1 MLTSDHQTCK
11 SNTLPALSILALV
24 SQFLYGCTTV
34 ETQSFNVV
42 KSGNV
47 ESAFIATD
55 ADFSKYT
62 QLLAEDMGIFFPK
75 GSYTPPQDIQ
85 RLRQIFRSAFLNE
98 LQDYSIVS
106 TAGPSTMK
114 VQATLIDLRNAT
126 PATMMS
132 LNSKIRDIASPG
144 KLLFLMEM
152 RDSETDAILAR
163 AADSAQTPSFTT
175 AKGNTTD
182 WTSVEDAAQHWAA
195 LFRQFLDQNLS
206 R

>member
-11 SNTLPALSILALV
+11 SNILLALSILVLV
-24 SQFLYGCTTV
+24 SLFSYGCTTV

-42 KSGNV
+42 KSSNV
-47 ESAFIATD
+47 ESAYIATD

-62 QLLAEDMGIFFPK
+62 QLLAEDMGIYFPK
-75 GSYTPPQDIQ
+75 DSYTPPQDIQ
-85 RLRQIFRSAFLNE
+85 RMRQIFRSAFLNE

-126 PATMMS
+126 PGTMMS
-132 LNSKIRDIASPG
+132 LNSEIRNIASPG

-152 RDSETDAILAR
+152 RDSESNAILAR

-175 AKGNTTD
+175 AKGITTD
-182 WTSVEDAAQHWAA
+182 WTSVEDAAQHWAV

-206 R
+206 H